1 VMDMKKKWLGVLI
14 NHSLWKGIKLGHTGH
29 EKIEWYVDAA
39 DKYGLDVGFFRIQ
52 DVSLNSSRVRA
63 LLVRDGNWENTTLPL
78 PAVIHNRAI
87 YESKRILNRLRQLE
101 DRQIPVFNGWNRYG
115 KWQMYKI
122 LAEKAEF
129 LRFLPDTAPS
139 SLSGLHSF
147 MEKYPSL
154 LLKPSKGSVG
164 EGIIKL
170 DREDSGAYW
179 KITYK
184 SGKRLIVKVVP
195 SRLVYTL
202 LRKHIRE
209 VNYIIQETIR
219 LASYQGALFDIRVS
233 VQKNGRGEWQVT
245 GVVGKVARAGHY
257 LSNVA
262 QGGKIVPLTELFK
275 QLPHLDLSQFSENLQ
290 KTALKITHYLD
301 GRLPHLADVGY
312 DFGLDEEGRL
322 YFIEMNSRDQRYS
335 LSKVEDPD
343 AWKRT
348 YENPVAYARFL
359 INKKEDVH

>member
-1 VMDMKKKWLGVLI
+1 VMNMKKKWLGVLI
-14 NHSLWKGIKLGHTGH
+14 NQSLWKGIKSGHTGH

-39 DKYGLDVGFFRIQ
+39 HKYGLDVGFFRIQ
-52 DVSLNSSRVRA
+52 DVSLNRRRVRA
-63 LLVRDGNWENTTLPL
+63 LLVHDGKWKNTILPL

-87 YESKRILNRLRQLE
+87 YESKGIFNRLRQLE
-101 DRQIPVFNGWNRYG
+101 DHQIPVFNGWNRYG

-129 LRFLPDTAPS
+129 LRFLPDTVPF
-139 SLSGLHSF
+139 SLSGLHLF

-170 DREDSGAYW
+170 DKEDSAYW
-179 KITYK
+179 KVTYR

-195 SRLVYTL
+195 SRLVYSS
-202 LRKHIRE
+202 LRNHIRKA
-209 VNYIIQETIR
+209 NYIIQETIR
-219 LASYQGALFDIRVS
+219 LASYQGAPFDIRVS
-233 VQKNGRGEWQVT
+233 VQKNGEGEWQVT
-245 GVVGKVARAGHY
+245 GSVGKVARAGHY

-262 QGGKIVPLTELFK
+262 QGGQIVPLTELFK
-275 QLPHLDLSQFSENLQ
+275 PLLYLDLSQFSENLQ

-301 GRLPHLADVGY
+301 GRLPHLADIGY
-312 DFGLDEEGRL
+312 DFGLDGEGWL

-335 LSKVEDPD
+335 LSKAEDPG

-348 YENPVAYARFL
+348 YENPISYARFL
-359 INKKEDVH
+359 INEKEDVH